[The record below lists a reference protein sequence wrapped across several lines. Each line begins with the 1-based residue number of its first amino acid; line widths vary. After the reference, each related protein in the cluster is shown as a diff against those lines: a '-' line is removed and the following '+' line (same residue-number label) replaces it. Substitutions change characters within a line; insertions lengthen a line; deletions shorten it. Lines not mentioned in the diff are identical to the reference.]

1 MIIQQ
6 RGQIRDPMP
15 RSGNV
20 NHTMVKDI
28 PKGGEVLA
36 GTFLLFGSPI
46 IILFDSGASHDFIS
60 SACAK
65 RAMLSLTVAK
75 PSYMIRT
82 TGSRIVANLI
92 AREVPLELARHL
104 FPTHL
109 VVLDGQ
115 GIDAILGMS
124 WMKLHK
130 AILDIAKWQ
139 VYLDSSIYGKVTLH
153 LPAIVHIKVSMHH
166 TVAKSIRELPVVREF
181 VDVFL
186 DDLPGMP
193 PERDIE
199 FKIEL

>member
-92 AREVPLELARHL
+92 AREVPLELAGHL

-115 GIDAILGMS
+115 GIDTILGMS

-130 AILDIAKWQ
+130 AILDIAK
-139 VYLDSSIYGKVTLH
+139 
-153 LPAIVHIKVSMHH
+153 
-166 TVAKSIRELPVVREF
+166 
-181 VDVFL
+181 
-186 DDLPGMP
+186 
-193 PERDIE
+193 
-199 FKIEL
+199 